1 MNRIATVDLATGH
14 VTVEPVPPELRR
26 SFLGG
31 RGINTHLLFHSV
43 DRDTDPLGPDNVLL
57 FGTGLLTG
65 MPWVGASRSSFTAKS
80 PETGHLGDSAGGGHF
95 GAEMRFAGFDH
106 LIVRNRSEAPVYL
119 WAHDG
124 RIELRDARPLERL
137 TLADAQDAIKR
148 ELGDPRVQVA
158 AIGPAGR
165 RCVRWACIMHT
176 MADAWGRTGMGAVMG
191 SKNLWAIAARGAGAL
206 PVADPAALE
215 KLTRSHYEQITR
227 SKGFLATSV
236 YGTLVRLNNTRSQGY
251 EGGFNHQRNM
261 TELPGELD
269 ADVFLDRYEV
279 AKTACFN
286 CPTHCRHVHEVTRR
300 DGTRR
305 RGGGP
310 EYGGAGGWGSQCG
323 ASDWRTILEA
333 WDYCND
339 MGLDVLSATAY
350 TAWLMELY
358 EKGVITEADTGGLA
372 LRWGDHDAIMGVLR
386 QTVERQG
393 IGALI
398 AEGWRHAA
406 REIGRGAE
414 RYFDHVKG
422 LSIEC
427 DDVRGHRAQVL
438 GLATSSRGA
447 CHLRSRY
454 TLEEFSLPDH
464 VTGALIGVPI
474 PSDAAAYHN
483 KEHATVWTE
492 NVCALAD
499 ALGACKFLSKWLSTG
514 LLGVDEFRDAVEAAT
529 GMGFTTEE
537 LVRVGDRI
545 TNMERLFLVRQGMSR
560 KDDAPPA
567 KFYAP
572 WTHGPRAGT
581 RVESGAF
588 QALLDRYYALR
599 GWDADGIP
607 TAETLRGLGLEREGA
622 LAAPGRRASR
632 C

>member
-1 MNRIATVDLATGH
+1 MNRIATIDLATRQ
-14 VTVEPVPPELRR
+14 VTVEEISPELRR
-26 SFLGG
+26 RFLGG
-31 RGINTHLLFHSV
+31 RGINMHLLFHAV
-43 DRDTDPLGPDNVLL
+43 DRSTDPLGPDNVLL

-65 MPWVGASRSSFTAKS
+65 LPWVGASRSSFTAKS

-106 LIVRNRSEAPVYL
+106 LVLKNRAETPVYL
-119 WAHDG
+119 WVHDG
-124 RIELRDARPLERL
+124 RIELRDARHLEPL
-137 TLADAQDAIKR
+137 TLTDTQDAIKH
-148 ELGDPRVQVA
+148 ELADARVQVA
-158 AIGPAGR
+158 AIGPGGR

-191 SKNLWAIAARGAGAL
+191 SKNVWAIAARGSGVL
-206 PVADPAALE
+206 PVADPAAMQ
-215 KLTRSHYEQITR
+215 KVTRTHYEQITR

-236 YGTLVRLNNTRSQGY
+236 YGTLVRLNNTRTQGY

-269 ADVFLDRYEV
+269 ADVFLDTYEV

-286 CPTHCRHVHEVTRR
+286 CPTHCRHVHEVTLR

-358 EKGVITEADTGGLA
+358 EKGVITEADTDGLA

-386 QTVERQG
+386 QTVERRG

-454 TLEEFSLPDH
+454 TLEEFALPEK
-464 VTGALIGVPI
+464 VTETLIGVPI
-474 PSDAAAYHN
+474 PSDAASYHN

-492 NVCALAD
+492 NICALAD

-529 GMGFTTEE
+529 GLSFTTEE
-537 LVRVGDRI
+537 LVQVGDRI
-545 TNMERLFLVRQGMSR
+545 YNMERLFLVREGMSR

-567 KFYAP
+567 KFYEP

-581 RVESGAF
+581 RVEREPF
-588 QALLDRYYALR
+588 EALLDRYYALR
-599 GWDADGIP
+599 GWDTDGIP
-607 TAETLRGLGLEREGA
+607 TAETLRTLGLEREGA
-622 LAAPGRRASR
+622 LAAGARRR
-632 C
+632 

>member
-1 MNRIATVDLATGH
+1 
-14 VTVEPVPPELRR
+14 VTL
-26 SFLGG
+26 
-31 RGINTHLLFHSV
+31 
-43 DRDTDPLGPDNVLL
+43 
-57 FGTGLLTG
+57 
-65 MPWVGASRSSFTAKS
+65 
-80 PETGHLGDSAGGGHF
+80 
-95 GAEMRFAGFDH
+95 
-106 LIVRNRSEAPVYL
+106 
-119 WAHDG
+119 
-124 RIELRDARPLERL
+124 
-137 TLADAQDAIKR
+137 
-148 ELGDPRVQVA
+148 
-158 AIGPAGR
+158 
-165 RCVRWACIMHT
+165 
-176 MADAWGRTGMGAVMG
+176 
-191 SKNLWAIAARGAGAL
+191 
-206 PVADPAALE
+206 
-215 KLTRSHYEQITR
+215 
-227 SKGFLATSV
+227 
-236 YGTLVRLNNTRSQGY
+236 
-251 EGGFNHQRNM
+251 
-261 TELPGELD
+261 
-269 ADVFLDRYEV
+269 
-279 AKTACFN
+279 
-286 CPTHCRHVHEVTRR
+286 R

-358 EKGVITEADTGGLA
+358 EKGVITEADTGGLS

-386 QTVERQG
+386 QTVERRG

-414 RYFDHVKG
+414 RFFDHVKG

-454 TLEEFSLPDH
+454 TLEEFALPSS
-464 VTGALIGVPI
+464 VTEALIGVPI
-474 PSDAAAYHN
+474 PSDAASYHN

-514 LLGVDEFRDAVEAAT
+514 LLGVDEFRDAVESAT
-529 GMGFTTEE
+529 GMRFTTEE

-545 TNMERLFLVRQGMSR
+545 YNMERLFLVRQGLSR

-567 KFYAP
+567 KFYEP

-581 RVESGAF
+581 RVEREPF
-588 QALLDRYYALR
+588 EALLDRYYALR
-599 GWDADGIP
+599 GWDGNGIP
-607 TAETLRGLGLEREGA
+607 TPETLGALGLEREGA
-622 LAAPGRRASR
+622 LVASGRGRGR